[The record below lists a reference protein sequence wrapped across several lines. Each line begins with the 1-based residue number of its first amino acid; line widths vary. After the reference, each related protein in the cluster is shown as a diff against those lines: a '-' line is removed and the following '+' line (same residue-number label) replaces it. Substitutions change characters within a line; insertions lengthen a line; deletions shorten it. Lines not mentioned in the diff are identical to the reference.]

1 MSKKLLNLLAV
12 VVMLVVFV
20 PTTLAAPPAQ
30 EEGQD
35 YVVVADDWLSKL
47 ADKYLGNPLAYP
59 AIVEFTNQKQAEDAS
74 YAEITDPDLIEVG
87 WKIYIPSA
95 EEAAQFVAAAPAAP
109 AAEKTLVIA
118 YPVQYSE
125 TFDISVMVYG
135 MEPTHMIYDNLV
147 SVDTNYEY
155 QPGGLAERW
164 EVSEDG
170 TVVTFYLKEG
180 VTFHDGS
187 DFNAGVLKWWLEL
200 MASDVSTV
208 SYMYNAITEIEII
221 DDYTVA
227 LHMDG
232 PFPALFYYLSGLWG
246 LVMSQEQYERLG
258 PDEYAS
264 NPSGTGPFMLEEWVP
279 NDHLTLVRNPDY
291 NWAAE
296 WTGHEGP
303 ANVDKI
309 IYRIIPED
317 ATRLIELE
325 AGDVDVVMEAP
336 WRELPTYMGDPD
348 YQVIEIPDATIWFIG
363 MNLNAPIVA
372 DLRTR
377 QAIGHAIDRDL
388 IQQTLYM
395 GLGRATGTYLAGE
408 LPADQGV
415 TAPSYDP
422 AAAADLLAE
431 AGWVMGDDGILVAE
445 NVEGVDV
452 GTRFEFDYWTY
463 MDDEAQRLAE
473 ATQKMLADVGIKAN
487 ITPMDKPTYDTQ
499 LEAGGHS
506 IILRRYTW
514 DGLDILPWFH
524 DSGYLP
530 YPNYL
535 GVNDPELDQI
545 WYDSEY
551 AVATWE
557 ERTDSFRVGHQLLID
572 RWYPWAPIYQRPML
586 VFARSTVKD
595 WQVIPL
601 RAGVNTEL
609 WVMIDLEE

>member
-1 MSKKLLNLLAV
+1 MKTNLWKLLTAMV
-12 VVMLVVFV
+12 VLTMLV
-20 PTTLAAPPAQ
+20 PGL
-30 EEGQD
+30 
-35 YVVVADDWLSKL
+35 
-47 ADKYLGNPLAYP
+47 
-59 AIVEFTNQKQAEDAS
+59 
-74 YAEITDPDLIEVG
+74 VG
-87 WKIYIPSA
+87 C
-95 EEAAQFVAAAPAAP
+95 AAPAPQVVEKVVTEVVKEVVVETVIVEGTPEVVEKEVVVTATP
-109 AAEKTLVIA
+109 EPTEPKTLVIG

-125 TFDISVMVYG
+125 TFDISTMVYG
-135 MEPTHMIYDNLV
+135 MEPTHMIYDGLV

-164 EVSEDG
+164 EVSDDG
-170 TVVTFYLKEG
+170 TVTTFYLKEG

-187 DFNAGVLKWWLEL
+187 EFNADVVKWWLEE
-200 MASDVSTV
+200 MTKEEACCA
-208 SYMYNAITEIEII
+208 YMYNAITEVEVI

-227 LHMDG
+227 LHTEG

-246 LVMSQEQYERLG
+246 LIMSQEAYESLG

-264 NPSGTGPFMLEEWVP
+264 NPVGTGPFMLEEWVF
-279 NDHLTLVRNPDY
+279 NERLVLVKNPDY

-303 ANVDKI
+303 ANLDKI

-325 AGDVDVVMEAP
+325 AGDVHLVMEAP
-336 WRELPTYMGDPD
+336 WRELPNYIANPD
-348 YQVIEIPDATIWFIG
+348 YQVVEVPDATIWFIG
-363 MNLNAPIVA
+363 MNVDAPIIA

-377 QAIGHAIDRDL
+377 QAIGHAVDRDL
-388 IQQTLYM
+388 LQQTIYM
-395 GLGRATGTYLAGE
+395 GLGRATNTYLAGE

-422 AAAADLLAE
+422 DEAARLLAE
-431 AGWVMGDDGILVAE
+431 AGWAMGDDGILVAE
-445 NVEGVDV
+445 NVEGVEA
-452 GTRFEFDYWTY
+452 GTVFEFDYWTY
-463 MDDEAQRLAE
+463 QDDEARRLAE
-473 ATQKMLADVGIKAN
+473 VTQRMLADVGIKAN
-487 ITPMDKPTYDTQ
+487 ITPMDKPTYDSQ

-545 WYDSEY
+545 WADSEY
-551 AVATWE
+551 GVATWD
-557 ERTDSFRVGHQLLID
+557 ERSDSFREGHQLLID

-586 VFARSTVKD
+586 VFGRSSVKN
-595 WQVIPL
+595 WQIIPL
-601 RAGVNTEL
+601 RAGLSTEL
-609 WVMIDLEE
+609 WTVIDLEE

>member
-1 MSKKLLNLLAV
+1 MKTTLWKLLTAMV
-12 VVMLVVFV
+12 VVTMLV
-20 PTTLAAPPAQ
+20 PGL
-30 EEGQD
+30 
-35 YVVVADDWLSKL
+35 
-47 ADKYLGNPLAYP
+47 
-59 AIVEFTNQKQAEDAS
+59 
-74 YAEITDPDLIEVG
+74 VG
-87 WKIYIPSA
+87 C
-95 EEAAQFVAAAPAAP
+95 AAPAPQVQVVTEVVKEVVVETVIVEGTPEVVEKEVVKEVVVTATP
-109 AAEKTLVIA
+109 EPTEPKTLVIA

-125 TFDISVMVYG
+125 TFDISTMVYA
-135 MEPTHMIYDNLV
+135 MEPTVMIYDTLV

-155 QPGGLAERW
+155 LPGGLAERW

-187 DFNAGVLKWWLEL
+187 EFNAGVVKWWLEE
-200 MASDVSTV
+200 MVKEGACCA
-208 SYMYNAITEIEII
+208 YMYNAITEIEII
-221 DDYTVA
+221 DDYTIA

-232 PFPALFYYLSGLWG
+232 PFPALFYYLSGAWG
-246 LVMSQEQYERLG
+246 LIMSQEAYESLG

-264 NPSGTGPFMLEEWVP
+264 NPSGTGPFMLEEWVF
-279 NDHLTLVRNPDY
+279 NERLVLVKNPDY
-291 NWAAE
+291 NWAPE

-317 ATRLIELE
+317 ATRLVELE
-325 AGDVDVVMEAP
+325 AGDVHLVMEAP
-336 WRELPTYMGDPD
+336 WRELPTYIANPD
-348 YQVIEIPDATIWFIG
+348 YQVYQSPDATIWFIG
-363 MNLNAPIVA
+363 MNLNSPIVG

-388 IQQTLYM
+388 FQQTLYM
-395 GLGRATGTYLAGE
+395 GLGRATNTYLAGE

-415 TAPSYDP
+415 SENAPSYDP
-422 AAAADLLAE
+422 DEAARLLAE
-431 AGWVMGDDGILVAE
+431 AGWVMGDDGTLVAE
-445 NVEGVDV
+445 NVEDV
-452 GTRFEFDYWTY
+452 EAGTRFEFDYWTY
-463 MDDEAQRLAE
+463 NDDEARRLAE

-487 ITPMDKPTYDTQ
+487 IVPMDKPTYDTQ

-551 AVATWE
+551 GVATWE
-557 ERTDSFRVGHQLLID
+557 ERSDSFREGHIMLIEK
-572 RWYPWAPIYQRPML
+572 WYPWAPIYQRPML
-586 VFARSTVKD
+586 VFGRSTVKD
-595 WQVIPL
+595 FQPIPL
-601 RAGVNTEL
+601 RGGMSTEVWTL
-609 WVMIDLEE
+609 VDLEE

>member
-1 MSKKLLNLLAV
+1 MSKKLLNLLL
-12 VVMLVVFV
+12 VVMMLAVLV

-47 ADKYLGNPLAYP
+47 ADKYLGNPFAYP
-59 AIVEFTNQKQAEDAS
+59 AIVEYTNQKQAEDAS

-95 EEAAQFVAAAPAAP
+95 EEAATYIAAAPPAAP
-109 AAEKTLVIA
+109 AAEKTLTIA
-118 YPVQYSE
+118 YKVQYSE

-187 DFNAGVLKWWLEL
+187 EFNAEVVKWWLEE
-200 MASDVSTV
+200 MVKEGACCA
-208 SYMYNAITEIEII
+208 YMYNAITDIEVV

-246 LVMSQEQYERLG
+246 LIMSQETYESLG

-264 NPSGTGPFMLEEWVP
+264 NPSGTGPFMLEEWVF
-279 NDHLTLVRNPDY
+279 NERLVLVKNPDY

-336 WRELPTYMGDPD
+336 WRELPTYQDDPD
-348 YQVIEIPDATIWFIG
+348 YQVIQIPDATIWFIG

-377 QAIGHAIDRDL
+377 QAIGHAVDRDL

-395 GLGRATGTYLAGE
+395 GLGRATTTYLAGE

-445 NVEGVDV
+445 NVEGVDA
-452 GTRFEFDYWTY
+452 GTKFEVDY
-463 MDDEAQRLAE
+463 
-473 ATQKMLADVGIKAN
+473 
-487 ITPMDKPTYDTQ
+487 
-499 LEAGGHS
+499 
-506 IILRRYTW
+506 
-514 DGLDILPWFH
+514 
-524 DSGYLP
+524 
-530 YPNYL
+530 
-535 GVNDPELDQI
+535 
-545 WYDSEY
+545 
-551 AVATWE
+551 
-557 ERTDSFRVGHQLLID
+557 
-572 RWYPWAPIYQRPML
+572 
-586 VFARSTVKD
+586 
-595 WQVIPL
+595 
-601 RAGVNTEL
+601 
-609 WVMIDLEE
+609 

>member
-1 MSKKLLNLLAV
+1 MNSKRSAIWQ
-12 VVMLVVFV
+12 VMLLLV
-20 PTTLAAPPAQ
+20 TIAILAAACGPTPTP
-30 EEGQD
+30 EVIEK
-35 YVVVADDWLSKL
+35 VVKETVEVEK
-47 ADKYLGNPLAYP
+47 
-59 AIVEFTNQKQAEDAS
+59 IVKETV
-74 YAEITDPDLIEVG
+74 EVE
-87 WKIYIPSA
+87 KVVTATP
-95 EEAAQFVAAAPAAP
+95 EPKKP
-109 AAEKTLVIA
+109 KTLVIA

-125 TFDISVMVYG
+125 TFDIAAMVYG
-135 MEPTHMIYDNLV
+135 MEPTVMIYDTLV
-147 SVDTNYEY
+147 SVDPNYEY

-170 TVVTFYLKEG
+170 LVVTFYLKKG

-187 DFNAGVLKWWLEL
+187 EFNAEVLKWWLEL
-200 MASDVSTV
+200 MVSDVSTV

-227 LHMDG
+227 LHTEK

-246 LVMSQEQYERLG
+246 LIMSQETYEKLG
-258 PDEYAS
+258 PDEYATH
-264 NPSGTGPFMLEEWVP
+264 PSGTGPFILEEWVP

-296 WTGHEGP
+296 WTGHKGP

-317 ATRLIELE
+317 ATRLVELE
-325 AGDVDVVMEAP
+325 AGNVHLVMEAP
-336 WRELPTYMGDPD
+336 WRELPRYIADPD
-348 YQVIEIPDATIWFIG
+348 YQVYQSPDATIWFIG

-377 QAIGHAIDRDL
+377 KAIGHAIDRDL

-395 GLGRATGTYLAGE
+395 GLGRATNTYLAGE

-415 TAPSYDP
+415 SQYAPSYDP
-422 AAAADLLAE
+422 DEAARLLAE

-445 NVEGVDV
+445 NVEGVKA
-452 GTRFEFDYWTY
+452 GTKFEVDYWSY
-463 MDDEAQRLAE
+463 MDDEARRLAE
-473 ATQKMLADVGIKAN
+473 TTQSMLAKVGIKAN
-487 ITPMDKPTYDTQ
+487 ITPMDKPTYDSQ

-524 DSGYLP
+524 HSQYLP

-535 GVNDPELDQI
+535 GVSDPDLDKMF
-545 WYDSEY
+545 DDAEGRP
-551 AVATWE
+551 TWE
-557 ERTDSFRVGHQLLID
+557 DRTDVYREAHIKLIQEY
-572 RWYPWAPIYQRPML
+572 YPWAPIYQRPML
-586 VFARSTVKD
+586 VFARSTVKNF
-595 WQVIPL
+595 QPIPL
-601 RAGVNTEL
+601 RGGISTEV
-609 WVMIDLEE
+609 WVLVDLEE